1 MLKNGSPIERTMSSY
16 LEMKTPTQAEINRGV
31 IDRYGPVLRQNKRYG
46 PEVARL
52 LNSSL
57 TNKFKKEGIVEIMG
71 KRQKDPNAFKGGK
84 RRSRSTRKSRS
95 HRRTHRRRTSRS

>member
-1 MLKNGSPIERTMSSY
+1 MLKNGSLIERTMSSY

-31 IDRYGPVLRQNKRYG
+31 IDRYGPVLRLNKKYG
-46 PEVARL
+46 PDATRL

-57 TNKFKKEGIVEIMG
+57 SNKFKKKGIVELMS
-71 KRQKDPNAFKGGK
+71 KRQKDPNAFKNRK
-84 RRSRSTRKSRS
+84 YRRSTRKNRS